1 MLRFSHS
8 CSRLLFY
15 FLLTGRFVG
24 KHCEKRRGT
33 GTEYDYDEPS
43 LQVGEVNE
51 IPNQTGKI
59 GNRQIGTSM
68 SVVVVLLSSALSAF
82 LIYAA
87 VAYKRF
93 LAQRDENPLEDENI
107 GKVMDVPPGGD
118 NDCDVV
124 LEVH

>member
-1 MLRFSHS
+1 M
-8 CSRLLFY
+8 
-15 FLLTGRFVG
+15 G

-33 GTEYDYDEPS
+33 GTEYEFDEPP

-51 IPNQTGKI
+51 VPNQTGKI
-59 GNRQIGTSM
+59 ENRQIGTSM
-68 SVVVVLLSSALSAF
+68 SVVVVLLSSALSGF

-107 GKVMDVPPGGD
+107 DKVMDTPPGGD
-118 NDCDVV
+118 DDCDAV